1 MAVTDPTAALTP
13 PLSDGQAL
21 VIGGGVAGLCC
32 AEVLARH
39 FGRVTLLERD
49 ALPSGPAPRRGVPQS
64 PHQHLLLARG
74 QCVLEALFPGLG
86 AEVAAAGTEPLDVAA
101 DLAWLTPAGWAP
113 RFPSGITIQP
123 CSRQL
128 LESCLRQRVRANT
141 RVHILEGHEVVG
153 LLGRPGGAV
162 VGVRARPAARRDADG
177 EAIAASLVVDAGGR
191 GSRLPLWLE
200 ELGRSVPPASVVDA
214 RVSYTSRIYDGL
226 PALPEGFRG
235 AFIQAAPPASTRG
248 GALLPIEGRCTL
260 LTLIGRGGDVPS
272 TDDHGFTAFARSLR
286 SAMIH
291 DAVGA
296 LAPLTRPV
304 SSRSTEN
311 RRRSYERVRDWP
323 AGLVVVGDSAFAFNP
338 VYGQGMSTAA
348 LGAAALGR
356 LLDDAGADAVC
367 RGAGRFQ
374 RRLARLCAGVWTLDT
389 DLDLRGPGV
398 VGPKAG
404 RGVRVRQAY
413 LAQLGRLAV
422 ERPEA
427 RLAFLEVLHML
438 RGPRSLLRPR
448 ILLPVAVRAAR
459 ERVRRPAISAP
470 TAVERGGRPAG

>member
-1 MAVTDPTAALTP
+1 
-13 PLSDGQAL
+13 
-21 VIGGGVAGLCC
+21 
-32 AEVLARH
+32 
-39 FGRVTLLERD
+39 
-49 ALPSGPAPRRGVPQS
+49 
-64 PHQHLLLARG
+64 
-74 QCVLEALFPGLG
+74 
-86 AEVAAAGTEPLDVAA
+86 
-101 DLAWLTPAGWAP
+101 
-113 RFPSGITIQP
+113 
-123 CSRQL
+123 
-128 LESCLRQRVRANT
+128 
-141 RVHILEGHEVVG
+141 VVG
-153 LLGRPGGAV
+153 LLGRPGDAV